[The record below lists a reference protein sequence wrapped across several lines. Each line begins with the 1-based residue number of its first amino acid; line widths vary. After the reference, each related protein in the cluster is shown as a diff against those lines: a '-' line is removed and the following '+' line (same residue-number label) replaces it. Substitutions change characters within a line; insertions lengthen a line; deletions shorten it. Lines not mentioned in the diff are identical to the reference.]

1 MIGRRYFTDDS
12 LLLQSLIQPGRMPIA
27 TEGILLSICLV
38 GAFLGNLFFGM
49 MADIFGRKTMFEY
62 ALLVMIFASFFSV
75 SAYFVCVNVALVA
88 YLMDHAISQSVTQ
101 PISQLAT

>member
-1 MIGRRYFTDDS
+1 MIGRRYYTDDP

-49 MADIFGRKTMFEY
+49 MADIFGRKTMFEN
-62 ALLVMIFASFFSV
+62 ALLLMIFASLFSV
-75 SAYFVCVNVALVA
+75 SAFS
-88 YLMDHAISQSVTQ
+88 IQF
-101 PISQLAT
+101 I